1 MMDNPSETPFASR
14 LLPVLRLAGH
24 LARTALVGM
33 MLLTVADVMLRKFT
47 GRSILGAG
55 EITEMLMV
63 VLVFGAL
70 ALCEAEGGHIRIDFA
85 TKAAGPRTRSLL
97 DAATQLLSGLL
108 FGAMAWAAFRR
119 ADGLRQWREVTVD
132 LGLPIYPFVYVA
144 AAGCALTALVLLRKS
159 LAALLDARNP

>member
-1 MMDNPSETPFASR
+1 MDNPEKTPFASR

-24 LARTALVGM
+24 LARAALVAM
-33 MLLTVADVMLRKFT
+33 MLLTVADVLLRKFT

-63 VLVFGAL
+63 VMVFGAL
-70 ALCEAEGGHIRIDFA
+70 ALCEAEDGHIRIDFA
-85 TKAAGPRTRSLL
+85 MKAVGPRARFLL
-97 DAATQLLSGLL
+97 DAVTQLLSGLL

-119 ADGLRQWREVTVD
+119 ASGLRQWREVTVD
-132 LGLPIYPFVYVA
+132 LGMPLYPFVYIA
-144 AAGCALTALVLLRKS
+144 AAGCALTAVVLLRKS